1 MQFQHQQIQGLE
13 IVLDDEALAW
23 RATRHPGVHWID
35 LHPGPGAHAEG
46 KPRDSTVLIRMAP
59 GSGYPRHRH
68 LDVEEV
74 LILRGGYR
82 DEQGEH
88 RAGAYLRYE
97 KDSEHTPIA
106 LGDPARPTGPGNPS
120 CILFAVARGG
130 VLNLH

>member
-1 MQFQHQQIQGLE
+1 MQFQSMQIAGLQ
-13 IVLDDEALAW
+13 VSLDDQALPW
-23 RATRHPGVHWID
+23 RTTRHAGIAWIP
-35 LHPGPGAHAEG
+35 LHQGERDC
-46 KPRDSTVLIRMAP
+46 KDSTVLIKMDP
-59 GSGYPRHRH
+59 GCGYPRHRH

-74 LILRGGYR
+74 LILRGGYE

-88 RAGAYLRYE
+88 TAGAYLRYE

-106 LGDPARPTGPGNPS
+106 LGDPSAPPGPRNPS